1 MIVIAADPGKTTG
14 IVAYDSDT
22 RRVLSYDLLLPWLKW
37 PEREGA
43 WLAARAVWTW
53 ATDWAH
59 THGAD
64 VVDIAC
70 VTEVVVANGSPFG
83 RDTEATVRME
93 SELQCSYGFS
103 GITRSQVRKQ
113 LGTRRGATRDTAVR
127 DALKR
132 RFGEG
137 AFDREL
143 LCPKRVNKSHG
154 DDCQTCSG
162 TGIKR
167 EAGPLHGITRDCVAA
182 LAVAVAWAE
191 MQGL

>member
-22 RRVLSYDLLLPWLKW
+22 RRVLSYDLLPPPPKW

-43 WLAARAVWTW
+43 WDAAVAAWCWAIEYRARSGGRQWQ
-53 ATDWAH
+53 
-59 THGAD
+59 G
-64 VVDIAC
+64 

-93 SELQCSYGFS
+93 SELQCGYGFS

-113 LGTRRGATRDTAVR
+113 LGTKRGTTRDTAVR

-154 DDCQTCSG
+154 DGCPTCSG

-182 LAVAVAWAE
+182 LAVAVAWSE